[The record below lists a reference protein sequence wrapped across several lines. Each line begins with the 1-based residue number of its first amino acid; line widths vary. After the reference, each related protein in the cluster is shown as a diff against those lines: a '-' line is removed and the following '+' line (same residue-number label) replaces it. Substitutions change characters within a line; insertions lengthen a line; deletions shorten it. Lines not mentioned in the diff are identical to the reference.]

1 MKKTKIKPVF
11 IDERGDIA
19 DIFYNRQINH
29 VAAINSKKGVMRGD
43 HYHKATTQHIY
54 LTKGRLKYYYRRLNE
69 PIKNVKS
76 IIVNAGEMI
85 TTRPFEVHA
94 LEILE
99 DNQFIVFSEGK
110 RGGKDYESDTFR
122 IKPSLIRRE
131 REIENESL
139 ISHSH

>member
-29 VAAINSKKGVMRGD
+29 VAVINSKKGVMRGD

-69 PIKNVKS
+69 PISNVKS